1 MDFPFDRIFISAVL
15 TSYTTF
21 TCPCGDDSKYL
32 SRYCQRTCFLR
43 AFDISAFLVIN
54 RRSSGATLY
63 VGLPALINSS
73 VTAYSREWGRE
84 RYRPSFLQVN
94 GPIRRPHTARISPL
108 RWSKEFTPW
117 VISENVHIND
127 AIRNKSAEVQI

>member
-54 RRSSGATLY
+54 RRASGATLY
-63 VGLPALINSS
+63 VGLPAFINSS
-73 VTAYSREWGRE
+73 VAGILQGRGRE

-117 VISENVHIND
+117 VISENVRIND